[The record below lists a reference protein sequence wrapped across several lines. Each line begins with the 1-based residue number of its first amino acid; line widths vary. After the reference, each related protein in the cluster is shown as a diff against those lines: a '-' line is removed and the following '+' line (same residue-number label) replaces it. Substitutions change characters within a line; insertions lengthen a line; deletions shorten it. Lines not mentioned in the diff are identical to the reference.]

1 MTSLILRTATRL
13 LLAVLLLFS
22 VFLLLRG
29 HDLPGGGFIGGLVAA
44 SALAL
49 YALAF
54 GSSAA
59 ATLLPVGP
67 RPLMG
72 VGLSAAALAGL
83 LAAFAGRPFLTGLW
97 FVQDFGGYTLKLST
111 PLLFDVGVYL
121 VVVGVVLTMVFG
133 LEDD

>member
-1 MTSLILRTATRL
+1 MTSLILRTTTRL

-49 YALAF
+49 YTLAF
-54 GSSAA
+54 GSKSAA
-59 ATLLPVGP
+59 ALMPLGA

-72 VGLSAAALAGL
+72 LGLSAAALAGV
-83 LAAFAGRPFLTGLW
+83 LAALAGRPFLTGLW
-97 FVQDFGGYTLKLST
+97 FVQDFGDYTLKLST

-121 VVVGVVLTMVFG
+121 VVVGVVLTMVFA

>member
-1 MTSLILRTATRL
+1 LILRTTTRL

-54 GSSAA
+54 GSKSAA
-59 ATLLPVGP
+59 ALMPLGP

-72 VGLSAAALAGL
+72 LGLSAAALAGL
-83 LAAFAGRPFLTGLW
+83 LALVVGRPFLTGLW
-97 FVQDFGGYTLKLST
+97 FVRDVGDYTLKLST

-121 VVVGVVLTMVFG
+121 VVIGVVLTMVFA